1 MNNNIDAVDTIDK
14 IMVSSFATITF
25 ATIAFATILYY
36 TFGKTVTNSLLY
48 MPYKTTLDEFNKL
61 SKQFKINE
69 ELVNFKTI
77 DGLDL
82 TGMLINYN
90 KKADWND
97 IIFLYSHGN
106 ASWIGS
112 FFNSHTISI
121 LSHFGSVFVY
131 DYREYGLNQGNL
143 SEEGTYM
150 DALGAWDFLT
160 KVKNVPP
167 NKIIIYGHS
176 MGGAVSTKLMST
188 LVENNQI
195 KNNKILEPELPRGMI
210 LNGTFSNLADM
221 GNHML
226 VGLGYLAYYKYDN
239 VQNLKL
245 IEKYLCKHNIEF
257 PILIMHSKD
266 DEIIPFEQSI
276 KLKNACNSYHIKTT
290 GTHNVPVFDKYV
302 IDFIVFLTKKI

>member
-1 MNNNIDAVDTIDK
+1 MNDNIDTINK
-14 IMVSSFATITF
+14 IMISSF
-25 ATIAFATILYY
+25 ATIAFASLIVLYY

-48 MPYKTTLDEFNKL
+48 MPYKATMNEFNDL
-61 SKQFKINE
+61 SKEFKRNE
-69 ELVNFKTI
+69 EFVNFKSN
-77 DGLDL
+77 DNLDL
-82 TGMLINYN
+82 TGMLINYR

-106 ASWIGS
+106 ASWIGH
-112 FFNSHTISI
+112 FFNSHAITI

-131 DYREYGLNQGNL
+131 DYRAYGLNQGNL

-150 DALGAWDFLT
+150 DVLGAWNFLT

-176 MGGAVSTKLMST
+176 MGGAVSTKLMSI

-195 KNNKILEPELPRGMI
+195 KNKKISEDELPRGMI

-221 GNHML
+221 GNCMFI
-226 VGLGYLAYYKYDN
+226 GLGYLAYYKYDN

-245 IEKYLCKHNIEF
+245 IEKYLCKDNIQF
-257 PILIMHSKD
+257 PILIVHSKD

-276 KLKNACNSYHIKTT
+276 KLKNACSSYHIKTT
-290 GTHNVPVFDKYV
+290 GSHNVPVFDKYV
-302 IDFIVFLTKKI
+302 IDFIIYLTK